1 MSGSSKAEWLA
12 VLETAAQP
20 GSKQSDGE
28 WQWLMQQLDLG
39 PEYFL
44 AIREAVRQGR
54 WRTAKN
60 PKAYIKTV
68 AKHEATR
75 MGLLPKSTDE
85 LVFPAAIEVDGEEVS
100 QEERLDH
107 MLYRHDSA
115 EAVKGAD
122 GVWRS
127 GPGWERDYDDER
139 ADYEDYRSFL
149 AAKVP
154 GAFKNLV
161 SLSDESPPIPKLNWQ
176 RWAEAAGLDKW
187 ERQVLQCKLMGVS
200 REGALIAQPDEGSRK
215 ALQAAW
221 KRFDRNGMQRLL
233 AAAKKSSVE
242 NVPE

>member
-12 VLETAAQP
+12 VLEAAAQP
-20 GSKQSDGE
+20 GSRVSDGE

-54 WRTAKN
+54 WRAAKN

-68 AKHEATR
+68 AKREATR
-75 MGLLPKSTDE
+75 MCLSPKSTDE

-107 MLYRHDSA
+107 MLYQHDSVKP
-115 EAVKGAD
+115 VKGSD

-127 GPGWERDYDDER
+127 GPGWDQDYGDER
-139 ADYEDYRSFL
+139 ADYGSYRGFL

-154 GAFKNLV
+154 SDFKNLV
-161 SLSDESPPIPKLNWQ
+161 SLSEESEPVAKLNWQ
-176 RWAEAAGLDKW
+176 QWAEAAGLDQW
-187 ERQVLQCKLMGVS
+187 ERRVLQCKLTGVS
-200 REGALIAQPDEGSRK
+200 REQALKAQPDEGSRK
-215 ALQAAW
+215 AIQAAW
-221 KRFDRNGMQRLL
+221 KRFDRNGMERLL